1 MRRCIF
7 RLRGYETRM
16 IRPILLA
23 LLVVATVAR
32 AELKFDK
39 PLQEFHRVPDDGHV
53 EAHFTFKN
61 AGAEPVKIR
70 RVVTSCGCTTA
81 TLAKNTFA
89 PGEAGEIVV
98 KFTFGSRRGP
108 HRKIIGVTLEDKTE
122 LPLDLRVWIH
132 EPLTVTPALVYWKV
146 GEPGG
151 AKPVQ
156 LTVADGQKVGV
167 KSVTSSNP
175 RITATVAAA
184 RAGEQ
189 YVVSVK
195 PADTAQKESAE
206 LTVQTDF
213 PPDAPRAYTI
223 HARIK

>member
-1 MRRCIF
+1 M
-7 RLRGYETRM
+7 LRS
-16 IRPILLA
+16 ILLVLFAISA
-23 LLVVATVAR
+23 LAR

-53 EAHFTFKN
+53 EAHFAFKN
-61 AGAEPVKIR
+61 TGAAQVKIR

-89 PGEAGEIVV
+89 PGETGEIVV

-108 HRKIIGVTLEDKTE
+108 HRKIIGVTLDDKTE

-132 EPLTVTPALVYWKV
+132 EPLTITPALVYWKV
-146 GEPGG
+146 GEPGA

-175 RITATVAAA
+175 RVTATIETATP
-184 RAGEQ
+184 GTQ
-189 YVVSVK
+189 YVVTVK